1 MKKVKLIEE
10 IISKKQAEKTKLVEN
25 LQKVELDRRVELTE
39 AMEYFFP
46 ELLNDDTHLEVS
58 DSYVYFKKKR
68 EDYNYPKEVLT
79 LSLRGKSW
87 RDDNIETIE
96 TGFYSTTDN
105 SIFELERMVLIGSV
119 GKILLDYSD
128 DFIANWNC
136 VVLKYK
142 DLLSNARSKVWA
154 KEKEI
159 SELDS
164 QVIELKKAALK
175 AKMMSD
181 GIEFSEG
188 ITLGARWNW
197 DIRNVMGIKIT
208 RVTPSGK
215 SYDLELK
222 VKRSKWDDEKK
233 DYIEK
238 IESLEAK
245 SVKAY
250 NVDSAVNYNSKV
262 IKS

>member
-1 MKKVKLIEE
+1 MKKVNLIEE
-10 IISKKQAEKTKLVEN
+10 IISKKQAEKKKLVEKR
-25 LQKVELDRRVELTE
+25 QKIELDKRVDLTE

-58 DSYVYFKKKR
+58 DSYIYFKKKR
-68 EDYNYPKEVLT
+68 EDYNYPKEVLS

-96 TGFYSTTDN
+96 TGFYSTNEN
-105 SIFELERMVLIGSV
+105 SFFELERMVLIGSV

-128 DFIANWNC
+128 DIIANWNC

-142 DLLSNARSKVWA
+142 DLLSNARKKVWD

-164 QVIELKKAALK
+164 QVTELKKAALK
-175 AKMMSD
+175 DKLMSD
-181 GIEFSEG
+181 GIEFTEG

-197 DIRNVMGIKIT
+197 DIRNVRGIKIT

-222 VKRSKWDDEKK
+222 VERSKWDMRKK
-233 DYIEK
+233 DYVYEIEY
-238 IESLEAK
+238 LEAK
-245 SVKAY
+245 AVKAY
-250 NVDSAVNYNSKV
+250 NVDMAVNYNKEKIES
-262 IKS
+262 

>member
-10 IISKKQAEKTKLVEN
+10 IISKKQAEKDKLVE
-25 LQKVELDRRVELTE
+25 KRRKIELDKRVELTE

-58 DSYVYFKKKR
+58 DSYVYFKKKS
-68 EDYNYPKEVLT
+68 EDYNYPKEILT
-79 LSLRGKSW
+79 LSMRGAGW
-87 RDDNIETIE
+87 RDDNIEKIE

-105 SIFELERMVLIGSV
+105 SIFELERMVLIGGV
-119 GKILLDYSD
+119 GRILLDYSD
-128 DFIANWNC
+128 DIIANWNC

-142 DLLSNARSKVWA
+142 DLLSNARKKVWD

-159 SELDS
+159 SELDR
-164 QVIELKKAALK
+164 QVTELKKAALK
-175 AKMMSD
+175 DKMMSD
-181 GIEFSEG
+181 GIEFTEG

-222 VKRSKWDDEKK
+222 VKRSKWDDKKK
-233 DYIEK
+233 DYVDK

-250 NVDSAVNYNSKV
+250 NVDMAVNYNTEKIES
-262 IKS
+262 